1 MNALR
6 QVFGFVTVALLAGS
20 CASAQ
25 AAPSASLARPAA
37 ALKAAAVERGSV
49 VQTVKLSGSVRSAA
63 QYRLGFKQPGRL
75 AERLVAPGGPRPA
88 GRGLARPP
96 TGGLGG
102 AVGAPPTPGDP

>member
-6 QVFGFVTVALLAGS
+6 HVFGFVTVALLAGS

-49 VQTVKLSGSVRSAA
+49 LQTVKLSGSA
-63 QYRLGFKQPGRL
+63 F
-75 AERLVAPGGPRPA
+75 
-88 GRGLARPP
+88 
-96 TGGLGG
+96 
-102 AVGAPPTPGDP
+102 